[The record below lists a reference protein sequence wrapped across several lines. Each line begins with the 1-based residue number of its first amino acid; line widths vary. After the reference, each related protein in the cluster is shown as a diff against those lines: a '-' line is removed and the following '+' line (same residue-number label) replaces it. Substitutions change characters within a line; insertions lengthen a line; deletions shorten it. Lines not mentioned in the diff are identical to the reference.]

1 MNNHFKS
8 FLSIRMEEYMSYR
21 KSLGLKDTNLPSH
34 LQRFDRYLLST
45 KTSEN
50 NLSPSFFL
58 MFRKNLN
65 GSPRTV
71 NGILSTARGFFSY
84 MVRNEYYK
92 ENPLQDIPPYK
103 ENAFIPFIFSPEET
117 DGMLHAIQKRI
128 RKDKKNF
135 LNDMMVYT
143 SILLLARCGLRISE
157 PLRLHLNHYR
167 SREGTIYIKKTKFN
181 KDRLIPV
188 PETVL
193 NEMNNYLAVRDS
205 FYSNDN
211 SFLFPGKGNKGISRN
226 RIYPVFHQA
235 VADIGIN
242 ESGRIMDNMT
252 FGGPTP
258 HSFRHGF
265 AVNTLK
271 RIKDQGKSPQHALPV
286 LSVYMGHSKY
296 RYTAVYLKVLDAK
309 HRRHLVD
316 FSISKQ
322 NDRENL

>member
-8 FLSIRMEEYMSYR
+8 FLSIRMEEYISYR
-21 KSLGLKDTNLPSH
+21 KTLGFKNTNLSSH
-34 LQRFDRYLLST
+34 LQCLDRYLLNT

-50 NLSPSFFL
+50 NLGPSFFL

-65 GSPRTV
+65 GSPRTI
-71 NGILSTARGFFSY
+71 NGILSTARGFFNY
-84 MVRNEYYK
+84 MVRNEYYE

-103 ENAFIPFIFSPEET
+103 ENVFIPFIFSHEET
-117 DGMLHAIQKRI
+117 DRMLYAIQKRI

-143 SILLLARCGLRISE
+143 AILLIARCGLRISE
-157 PLRLHLNHYR
+157 PLKLRLRHYR
-167 SREGTIYIKKTKFN
+167 RSEGSIYIEKTKFY

-188 PETVL
+188 PKKAL
-193 NEMNNYLAVRDS
+193 NEMNNYIAVREA
-205 FYSNDN
+205 FFTNDN
-211 SFLFPGKGNKGISRN
+211 SFLFPGKGSKGITSN

-242 ESGRIMDNMT
+242 ESRRIMDNMT

-258 HSFRHGF
+258 HSFRHSF

-271 RIKDQGKSPQHALPV
+271 RIKDQGKSTQYALPV
-286 LSVYMGHSKY
+286 LSIYMGHSKY

-309 HRRHLVD
+309 QRQHLVN

-322 NDRENL
+322 NDWENL